1 MPRDKRLH
9 FKDIPAMRALAFIPI
24 YLYFIL
30 YLISFSDKDSMF
42 MVINGLK
49 TLVQVSFDFS
59 FFLSAFLITSHAL
72 REYKYIGTF
81 SIKNF
86 FFRRIFKLATG
97 LIFVLAFAFVIHP
110 WLIRLLELQP
120 IATPGIKPF
129 LLFVANFFY
138 NPANDSLIYIKVI
151 CYLYMFI
158 QFYLVLG
165 LILRFFHKHLAW
177 VSVVLILVGLV
188 ARWVHLVNSTD
199 FSLDPLAYGIP
210 VGFGLLVA
218 EAVRN
223 ESKLIK
229 LIKSVKKGQNIGIYV
244 VGLLFLVGSYFAL
257 GKTYGSVFIPL
268 ISGLFF
274 VYVVVEQ
281 TFGSNSFVKLKTKKI
296 LSYFGKISYGMFVYQ
311 SIIGILLM
319 IAAGS
324 LDFNLSSIYVVLLLV
339 IVGFV
344 STAIAADLSYKL
356 FEKPLL
362 RIRREFKKI

>member
-30 YLISFSDKDSMF
+30 HLISSSDKDSMF
-42 MVINGLK
+42 MVVNGLK

-81 SIKNF
+81 SMKNF
-86 FFRRIFKLATG
+86 FLRRIFKLSPG
-97 LIFVLAFAFVIHP
+97 LIFVLIFAFIVHP

-129 LLFVANFFY
+129 LLFAANFFY
-138 NPANDSLIYIKVI
+138 NPTYDDLIYIKVI
-151 CYLYMFI
+151 CYLYLFI

-165 LILRFFHKHLAW
+165 LILRFFHKYLTW
-177 VSVVLILVGLV
+177 VSLVLIVVGIV
-188 ARWVHLVNSTD
+188 ARWVHLVTSTD

-229 LIKSVKKGQNIGIYV
+229 LIKSIKKGQNIGIYV

-257 GKTYGSVFIPL
+257 GKTYGSVFVPV

-274 VYVVVEQ
+274 VYVIVEQ

-296 LSYFGKISYGMFVYQ
+296 LAYFGKISYGMFVYQ

-324 LDFNLSSIYVVLLLV
+324 LDFTLSSIYVILLLV

-344 STAIAADLSYKL
+344 STVIAADLSYKL